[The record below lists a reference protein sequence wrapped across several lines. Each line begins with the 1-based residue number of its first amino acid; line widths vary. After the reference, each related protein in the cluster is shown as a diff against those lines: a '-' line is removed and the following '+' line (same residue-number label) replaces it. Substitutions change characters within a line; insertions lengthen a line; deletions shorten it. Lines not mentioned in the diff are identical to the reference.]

1 MGTMTDN
8 LVKNVETSLRRV
20 QDPTNNTAIEIG
32 KFKNAVKTEG
42 EEVKEKWSKKYKD
55 SIDCTNQKGFSQKA
69 HCQGKKKKESIEAT
83 SSASSGQYSA
93 PLFSLATPKDPVTK
107 VQESVEGGETT
118 EATGASSSGQYS
130 TPGWVAPNK
139 KNWRGA
145 AKTQIPGGKFVQIK
159 KKCQKFPYC
168 NQGDINSLKLYEN
181 KLVKQSIQNLSKKM
195 GINENVIK
203 AIIQHELEEMMIKR
217 QK

>member
-32 KFKNAVKTEG
+32 KFKDAVKTEG

-55 SIDCTNQKGFSQKA
+55 SIDCTNPKGFSQKA
-69 HCQGKKKKESIEAT
+69 HCQGKKKKEAIEAT

-145 AKTQIPGGKFVQIK
+145 AKTQIPGGKFVQVK
-159 KKCQKFPYC
+159 KKCKKFPYC
-168 NQGDINSLKLYEN
+168 NQGDIKALKIYEN
-181 KLVKQSIQNLSKKM
+181 ETVKKAIKNISEKHNIS
-195 GINENVIK
+195 ENVIK
-203 AIIQHELEEMMIKR
+203 SIISYEYEKLKSN
-217 QK
+217 K